1 METGNYHVR
10 AKNTLDGITSKLGI
24 SDKINIDLEDMA
36 KATIQNEATT
46 EKKKQKRNV
55 EIMKSEA
62 TISGQILSGPMGVAS
77 KERQE
82 GEDRQKDETLQNLM
96 KIRYPRIKKSN
107 EPQDKIHKENQAE
120 KCYNQNMRKAIS

>member
-46 EKKKQKRNV
+46 EKKNKKG
-55 EIMKSEA
+55 MLKS
-62 TISGQILSGPMGVAS
+62 
-77 KERQE
+77 
-82 GEDRQKDETLQNLM
+82 
-96 KIRYPRIKKSN
+96 
-107 EPQDKIHKENQAE
+107 
-120 KCYNQNMRKAIS
+120 